1 MRLIKES
8 DDLDGWR
15 KATASN
21 PNGDCVELKRLGCG
35 HIAVRNSDQP
45 LGPMVGFTPR
55 EIAAFLDGAKRGEFD
70 DLGVD

>member
-1 MRLIKES
+1 MRVIKQS
-8 DDLDGWR
+8 DDLTGWR

-21 PNGDCVELKRLGCG
+21 PEGDCVELKRLGCG
-35 HIAVRNSDQP
+35 HVALRNSRDP

-70 DLGVD
+70 DLAVE